1 MQTRISN
8 KVISKIGKHS
18 LLAGAFLLLVI
29 AGAKID
35 LDLGG
40 VVSFTL
46 QTLFLGLAYYYLPLG
61 WRLLLILT
69 YLGLGIA
76 GVPVFNGG
84 TGCEYFSSW
93 PLGFFI
99 GFVLAAFILVPKGRR
114 FVSAFSYFLGMHLV
128 IVLLGVLWMFY
139 YSGSSLSPMEVTL
152 ELLPGAIIKSLV
164 GTGVVFGISK
174 VFR

>member
-1 MQTRISN
+1 MQTQINNQNLKQIR
-8 KVISKIGKHS
+8 KHS
-18 LLAGAFLLLVI
+18 LLVGAFLLLLI
-29 AGAKID
+29 LGAKVD

-46 QTLFLGLAYYYLPLG
+46 QTLFLGLAYYYLPVR
-61 WRLLLILT
+61 WRFALILT

-84 TGCEYFSSW
+84 TGWKYFSSW
-93 PLGFFI
+93 PLGFFV
-99 GFVLAAFILVPKGRR
+99 GFVLAAFILLPRVIG
-114 FVSAFSYFLGMHLV
+114 FISAFGYFLGMHLV

-139 YSGSSLSPMEVTL
+139 YGGSGSSPMEVIL

-164 GTGVVFGISK
+164 GAGVVLGIGR
-174 VFR
+174 VIR